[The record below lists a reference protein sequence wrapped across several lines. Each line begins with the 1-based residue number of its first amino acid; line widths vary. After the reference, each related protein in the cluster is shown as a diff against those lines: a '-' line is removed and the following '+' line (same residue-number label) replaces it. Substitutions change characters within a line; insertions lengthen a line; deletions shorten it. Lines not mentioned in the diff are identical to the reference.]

1 MKKIIAFFYSKSM
14 FVQLMSSF
22 LLVILV
28 VSSFQLITNSIYR
41 YQFEQEL
48 INNTYKRFDYITSKT
63 NQEFES
69 IILGVLVNLN
79 QEFGNSLRS
88 GNISTIEVDKIKKK
102 MLDYVA
108 QNNLI
113 ENIIIINSKD
123 NTVLDYNGKYNKDIY
138 FNKNMSNE
146 NYGWKYWLNQLGE
159 DYMFKILPVDNFTEF
174 SNFGWVDDKTKALI
188 PIIYKEKKGSNFCII
203 AFIDAVKFER
213 KIEPDFLNGFS
224 IYSLSDGKTIYPAT
238 DKNNIN
244 IEVIKKDLKSPD
256 GILNKKEGL
265 SFVKKVN
272 FTSLAFYKYSPNEML
287 REYMNKTNT
296 LFNIIIIISIALG
309 IILSVLIIKSF
320 NNPVKQI
327 MELIKQSNNMSAIPN
342 ITNMSVRSG
351 ENMDIINLRNITNTV
366 KNLVEKNKH
375 YENDINKKDSILKS
389 FYYREKLLNM
399 FSGTKE
405 VQNEFDSKHN
415 SFSRYIVVAFKVHCR
430 EEFQNLVPAEYRNS
444 IFVLNELIDRYI
456 NSYFTEA
463 VTFQV
468 ENNTI
473 ISIIN
478 VEDNMVAVMN
488 KIRLIADKLGTE
500 KDYVYFTVIVSQI
513 YNEISRLNQAYK
525 KVGELEKYRT
535 LSEKTQII
543 VEGDTKVNDTLYFT
557 KMQKEQI
564 ENLFLKNKYEE
575 CIEHIIS
582 ILMYNAEQGV
592 SSFSMFLLSTEIF
605 NSCNDVLIKLF
616 NKIPS
621 DFNIKKMY
629 SMLKEYETIEE
640 YKKIWK
646 NFIKE
651 YSGYIYAN
659 KGEDD
664 EIIYS
669 VKQYIKENYTSDISV
684 DIIAEKLKM
693 SRSYLSRYF
702 KEKTNECLSDYIN
715 RYRIQIAS
723 ELLKTS
729 SLPINDVYLSVG
741 INNNVTFNRLFKKYT
756 GMTPNTYRRINNFK
770 EEQGLNS
777 L

>member
-1 MKKIIAFFYSKSM
+1 
-14 FVQLMSSF
+14 
-22 LLVILV
+22 
-28 VSSFQLITNSIYR
+28 
-41 YQFEQEL
+41 
-48 INNTYKRFDYITSKT
+48 
-63 NQEFES
+63 
-69 IILGVLVNLN
+69 
-79 QEFGNSLRS
+79 
-88 GNISTIEVDKIKKK
+88 
-102 MLDYVA
+102 
-108 QNNLI
+108 
-113 ENIIIINSKD
+113 
-123 NTVLDYNGKYNKDIY
+123 
-138 FNKNMSNE
+138 
-146 NYGWKYWLNQLGE
+146 
-159 DYMFKILPVDNFTEF
+159 
-174 SNFGWVDDKTKALI
+174 
-188 PIIYKEKKGSNFCII
+188 
-203 AFIDAVKFER
+203 
-213 KIEPDFLNGFS
+213 
-224 IYSLSDGKTIYPAT
+224 
-238 DKNNIN
+238 
-244 IEVIKKDLKSPD
+244 
-256 GILNKKEGL
+256 
-265 SFVKKVN
+265 
-272 FTSLAFYKYSPNEML
+272 
-287 REYMNKTNT
+287 
-296 LFNIIIIISIALG
+296 
-309 IILSVLIIKSF
+309 
-320 NNPVKQI
+320 
-327 MELIKQSNNMSAIPN
+327 
-342 ITNMSVRSG
+342 
-351 ENMDIINLRNITNTV
+351 
-366 KNLVEKNKH
+366 
-375 YENDINKKDSILKS
+375 
-389 FYYREKLLNM
+389 
-399 FSGTKE
+399 
-405 VQNEFDSKHN
+405 
-415 SFSRYIVVAFKVHCR
+415 
-430 EEFQNLVPAEYRNS
+430 
-444 IFVLNELIDRYI
+444 DRYI